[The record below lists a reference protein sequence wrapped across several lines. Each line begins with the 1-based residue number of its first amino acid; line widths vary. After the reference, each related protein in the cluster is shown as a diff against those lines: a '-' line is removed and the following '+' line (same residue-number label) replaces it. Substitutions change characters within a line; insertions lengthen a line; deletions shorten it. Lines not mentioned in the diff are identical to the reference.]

1 MGPLMGI
8 LGRAAMGRLAT
19 MPGKLGQ
26 AATAA
31 QKLGGHLMAAKDFAM
46 TLAKEID
53 QTAKEMIH
61 LADAMGGRWVEIED
75 IAFKTART
83 MAMSRKQAKEYTQE
97 LLSATRD
104 LAAQYGISAREMAN
118 FQKTYSEAVG
128 RNIVLTRDQM
138 ANMAALAKV
147 TDNVTASQLV
157 ENFDKLG
164 IGIERATANI
174 GLMQERAKALGI
186 NATKATKIIKD
197 NLRLATTYSFRNGV
211 KDIEAMSLKAAS
223 LKMDMS
229 AITGSLDKFRTLE
242 GAITNSAE
250 IQLLG
255 GSIGAAFNNPLSVMY
270 QATSDPKGFMDNI
283 VKSIAGK
290 GTYNE
295 KTGEVT
301 FDPITMYMM
310 REYAERL
317 GMSAEQLNTAAMA
330 VTQNEK
336 VDQELRRNANY
347 AQFSEKDRVAIENL
361 ARTNFDEKTGKHY
374 ISYLKDGEVHTRNV
388 EDLTTEEL
396 KIAKDNQLT
405 QEKLWGDVHDIAD
418 LLHAVHG
425 RARGTQST
433 REREKGL
440 ENWWDSLV
448 AWGQNLYMRLVSN
461 TYATATDATGTEH
474 FASGGIVKP
483 IAKAAVGT
491 IVPGDS
497 YYGDK
502 TPVMANAGEMILNTR
517 QQSDLFNFIKSTL
530 YGRNITSSIYKE
542 AGGYD
547 GLKSTFKILRA
558 DINKNV
564 GEALKTHV
572 FNFKQFVIKTGLK
585 DKLDEIASGVKKEI
599 DFSKLKDTLSEYAK
613 YNKNLFLHYL
623 KKGAPTLA
631 KAVEKAPKLLKRGED
646 GVRPITK
653 YAKSIIDS
661 ISSYSKTV
669 INKISAKAEALFSK
683 VSSIF
688 ENFKN
693 IFTNLYKKTEE
704 MIKPLTDKAKSV
716 YRNAKDVVGKAW
728 DSAKGLWGAAK
739 EQGIKAWSVIKE
751 QGAKVLEQGKKAWS
765 SLKEQ
770 GTKAWTA
777 IKGQGTK
784 AWTAAKP
791 VIDKVAKPVAKAVK
805 GAGKFAL
812 KKAPYIFEAIEDY
825 FDEKTINKNANERI
839 AKIKKT
845 SESMA
850 DKKKSIEKVEKQ
862 RSKEINKARI
872 SHASAGAGAVG
883 GAAAAGA
890 VGKLIGAGIGTFIGG
905 PVGAGIGGAI
915 GGLAGS
921 LIGGYFGG
929 EGAKALSKKG
939 VDAYYGGNE
948 TEIDELNPKAK
959 AKQRNDEV
967 SPTAEPTA
975 EPKATPQQHANDG
988 LIVPGDSYSGDK
1000 VPVMANS
1007 GEMILSKIQQS
1018 KLFAALSA
1026 PIGATIGAITALPE
1040 VGKFLK
1046 VLPSISPSSPTT
1058 QLGGKTDI
1066 NLNVSGT
1073 IKLEGNGKTVD
1084 FDIAKLLDTPEF
1096 KRQLSDILIK
1106 TVNENSNSGK
1116 YNKESSRINMANQ
1129 WNTNG

>member
-1 MGPLMGI
+1 MGPLLGT
-8 LGRAAMGRLAT
+8 LGRAAMSAL
-19 MPGKLGQ
+19 PGKLGQ

-31 QKLGGHLMAAKDFAM
+31 MKLGNNLMAAGEFAM
-46 TLAKEID
+46 TLAKEVD
-53 QTAKEMIH
+53 KMAKQTIH
-61 LADAMGGRWVEIED
+61 LADTIGGRWVQIED

-83 MAMSRKQAKEYTQE
+83 MAMSREQAKQYNQE

-118 FQKTYSEAVG
+118 FQKTYAEAVG
-128 RNIVLTRDQM
+128 RNIVLTREQM
-138 ANMAALAKV
+138 SHMAALAKV

-164 IGIERATANI
+164 IGVERATANV

-211 KDIEAMSLKAAS
+211 KDIEAMALKAAS
-223 LKMDMS
+223 LKMDMG
-229 AITGSLDKFRTLE
+229 AITGSLDKFTTLE
-242 GAITNSAE
+242 DAITNSAE

-255 GSIGAAFNNPLSVMY
+255 GSIGAAFNNPLAVMY
-270 QATSDPKGFMDNI
+270 EANADPKGFMDRI

-295 KTGEVT
+295 ETGEVS
-301 FDPITMYMM
+301 FDPITMRFMS
-310 REYAERL
+310 EYAKRL
-317 GMSAEQLNTAAMA
+317 GMTAEQLNTTAVA

-336 VDQELRRNANY
+336 VGQELRRNANFS
-347 AQFSEKDRVAIENL
+347 QFSDKDIAAIENL
-361 ARTNFDEKTGKHY
+361 ARANYKDGKHY
-374 ISYLKDGEVHTRNV
+374 ITYLKDGKVHEKNV
-388 EDLTTEEL
+388 EELTKKEL
-396 KIAKDNQLT
+396 EIAQDNQLN
-405 QEKLWGDVHDIAD
+405 EKQLWTDVHDIAD

-425 RARGTQST
+425 RARETKST
-433 REREKGL
+433 RENEKGL
-440 ENWWDSLV
+440 DNWWDSIV
-448 AWGQNLYMRLVSN
+448 AWLQNPYMPFVSDAYN
-461 TYATATDATGTEH
+461 KAASATGTEH
-474 FASGGIVKP
+474 FASGGVVKP

-497 YYGDK
+497 YSGDK

-530 YGRNITSSIYKE
+530 YGRNITKSIYNE
-542 AGGYD
+542 AGGANGIRND
-547 GLKSTFKILRA
+547 FKILRT

-585 DKLDEIASGVKKEI
+585 DKLDEIVGGVKKEI
-599 DFSKLKDTLSEYAK
+599 DFSKLKDAFAEYSK

-631 KAVEKAPKLLKRGED
+631 KAVEKAPKLLKKGED
-646 GVRPITK
+646 GIRPITK

-716 YRNAKDVVGKAW
+716 YRNAKDVVGKVW

-739 EQGIKAWSVIKE
+739 EQGIKAWSAIKE
-751 QGAKVLEQGKKAWS
+751 QGTKVLEYGKKAWS

-770 GTKAWTA
+770 GTKAWTTV
-777 IKGQGTK
+777 KEQGTK

-825 FDEKTINKNANERI
+825 FDEKTINKNADERI
-839 AKIKKT
+839 AKIKET

-862 RSKEINKARI
+862 RNKEINKARI
-872 SHASAGAGAVG
+872 SHASAGVGAVG

-905 PVGAGIGGAI
+905 PIGTAIGGAV
-915 GGLAGS
+915 GGIAGS

-939 VDAYYGGNE
+939 VDAYYGDNE

-959 AKQRNDEV
+959 AKQNTNEAL
-967 SPTAEPTA
+967 PNPTA
-975 EPKATPQQHANDG
+975 EPKAMHQQHANDG

-1007 GEMILSKIQQS
+1007 GEMILTKLQQS
-1018 KLFAALSA
+1018 KLFTALNSIN
-1026 PIGATIGAITALPE
+1026 PIGSMLSSVTALPDI
-1040 VGKFLK
+1040 GKFLK

-1106 TVNENSNSGK
+1106 TVNENSNLGK
-1116 YNKESSRINMANQ
+1116 FNKESSRINMQNQ
-1129 WNTNG
+1129 WNSNG

>member
-31 QKLGGHLMAAKDFAM
+31 QKLGNNLMAAKDFAM

-61 LADAMGGRWVEIED
+61 LADSMGGRWVQIED

-138 ANMAALAKV
+138 AHMAALAKV

-374 ISYLKDGEVHTRNV
+374 ISYLKDGTVHTQTV
-388 EDLTTEEL
+388 EKLTAEEL
-396 KIAKDNQLT
+396 EIAKDNQLT
-405 QEKLWGDVHDIAD
+405 EEKLWGDVHDIAD

-483 IAKAAVGT
+483 VAKAALGT
-491 IVPGDS
+491 IVPGNS
-497 YYGDK
+497 YAGDK

-517 QQSDLFNFIKSTL
+517 QQSDLYNFVRTTI
-530 YGRNITSSIYKE
+530 YGRRAATGIYRGVGGIEGITNF
-542 AGGYD
+542 
-547 GLKSTFKILRA
+547 FKALRT
-558 DINKNV
+558 DINKNI
-564 GEALKTHV
+564 GEVLKTHS
-572 FNFKQFVIKTGLK
+572 FLFKRYIVQTGLK
-585 DKLDEIASGVKKEI
+585 DKLDDIILGIKENYDI
-599 DFSKLKDTLSEYAK
+599 SKLKGLLNESAE
-613 YNKNLFLHYL
+613 KNSKAYLEFL
-623 KKGAPTLA
+623 KKMFPSLA
-631 KAVEKAPKLLKRGED
+631 KMSSKIAEKAPQILEKGKGAAK
-646 GVRPITK
+646 PITDFTK
-653 YAKSIIDS
+653 GVIKS
-661 ISSYSKTV
+661 ISSYSKEV
-669 INKISAKAEALFSK
+669 INKISTKAEILFSK
-683 VSSIF
+683 IASIF

-693 IFTNLYKKTEE
+693 IFSNIYKKAEDFV
-704 MIKPLTDKAKSV
+704 KPIAEKAKGV
-716 YRNAKDVVGKAW
+716 YTGAKEIADKVWTKAKDFGKA
-728 DSAKGLWGAAK
+728 AIEKGGKLW
-739 EQGIKAWSVIKE
+739 ESIKDKGS
-751 QGAKVLEQGKKAWS
+751 
-765 SLKEQ
+765 
-770 GTKAWTA
+770 KAWTA
-777 IKGQGTK
+777 TKDAYTKYAKPAIERATK
-784 AWTAAKP
+784 AVKP
-791 VIDKVAKPVAKAVK
+791 VIEKTLKVAKPVAKAVK
-805 GAGKFAL
+805 SVGKVAL
-812 KKAPYIFEAIEDY
+812 KRANWIWEGIQGYK
-825 FDEKTINKNANERI
+825 DEKTINQNADANI
-839 AKIKKT
+839 AKVKQTPASLEAQNQAI
-845 SESMA
+845 A
-850 DKKKSIEKVEKQ
+850 GIERQ
-862 RSKEINKARI
+862 RNKEIRDSRI
-872 SHASAGAGAVG
+872 HHISEAAKWEMAFK
-883 GAAAAGA
+883 GAAKGFKLGWKAPGW
-890 VGKLIGAGIGTFIGG
+890 GKLLSI
-905 PVGAGIGGAI
+905 PGAI
-915 GGLAGS
+915 GGGYAGYKATD
-921 LIGGYFGG
+921 IG
-929 EGAKALSKKG
+929 EGWFKKIIDDLLEEDEKNMQEIIMTDKDGKQVKLRVPRQLKA
-939 VDAYYGGNE
+939 
-948 TEIDELNPKAK
+948 
-959 AKQRNDEV
+959 
-967 SPTAEPTA
+967 
-975 EPKATPQQHANDG
+975 ANG
-988 LIVPGDSYSGDK
+988 LIVPGNSYSGDK

-1116 YNKESSRINMANQ
+1116 YNKESSRINMAKQ
-1129 WNTNG
+1129 WNTSG